1 MNRNNLLL
9 KIVFYLICASF
20 CGYTFYDGLV
30 SDTIYVRSNEVHI
43 KDNFEAYYVQ
53 LSFWAL
59 GVLFFTYLILEAP
72 VKALLKKIRKE
83 NE

>member
-1 MNRNNLLL
+1 MNGNNLLL
-9 KIVFYLICASF
+9 KIVFYIICASF

-30 SDTIYVRSNEVHI
+30 SDTIYVRSNKVHI

-59 GVLFFTYLILEAP
+59 GVLFFAYLILEALM
-72 VKALLKKIRKE
+72 KALLKKIRKK

>member
-1 MNRNNLLL
+1 MNGNNLLL
-9 KIVFYLICASF
+9 KIVFYIICASF

-53 LSFWAL
+53 LIFWAL
-59 GVLFFTYLILEAP
+59 GVLFFTYLILETL